1 MCTPRP
7 VGQGSQDGQDSEDDL
22 DLFDAWDMTS
32 LVAGASIPS
41 PIPSRHLAFQ
51 MLSYF
56 YNGFSND
63 FFGQVTWLGFLEI
76 PRKPQPE
83 QFWGQLSGCV
93 RKLGPHCVVTWQ
105 KGRVRQLLEHR
116 KMLKSV
122 ASNHADSVA
131 SFTFWMFLMP
141 CCLVITCLVFTS

>member
-83 QFWGQLSGCV
+83 QF
-93 RKLGPHCVVTWQ
+93 
-105 KGRVRQLLEHR
+105 
-116 KMLKSV
+116 
-122 ASNHADSVA
+122 
-131 SFTFWMFLMP
+131 
-141 CCLVITCLVFTS
+141 

>member
-56 YNGFSND
+56 YTWNPKQPFING
-63 FFGQVTWLGFLEI
+63 
-76 PRKPQPE
+76 
-83 QFWGQLSGCV
+83 
-93 RKLGPHCVVTWQ
+93 
-105 KGRVRQLLEHR
+105 
-116 KMLKSV
+116 
-122 ASNHADSVA
+122 
-131 SFTFWMFLMP
+131 
-141 CCLVITCLVFTS
+141 CLVKQAFSM